1 MMPFH
6 DKIFLKICGRLLKG
20 NISKPVNPAYFL
32 EHTVNIYVCQTDPY
46 YSNYNTFHIITILEV
61 KKCNI
66 PENYAEKPMA
76 VKTTN
81 YYLVF
86 S

>member
-6 DKIFLKICGRLLKG
+6 DEIFLKICGRLLKG

-46 YSNYNTFHIITILEV
+46 YSNYNTFHIIAILEV
-61 KKCNI
+61 KKMQHSRELCWKANGCQ
-66 PENYAEKPMA
+66 NH
-76 VKTTN
+76 
-81 YYLVF
+81 
-86 S
+86 